1 MRPYAAGA
9 ANDEYF
15 FILKKSTPHS
25 SNINISVLFYLK
37 DLTHCVKLKDVMNQT
52 DSLVISFIF
61 NIFLVGLMMYTKKD
75 IIEQKFSTLKA
86 ALYNIQHKAK
96 ADRTNEPVIIE
107 GDMIDAHNSKL
118 VRILIIGN
126 SITYHQKTDSV
137 GWKLN
142 NGMAASSLKNDYAH
156 LLLKKIHT
164 KKKVNIKFM
173 IVNLGDFEKSYR
185 SFDIKKIDKLK
196 SFNPDIA
203 IFQFGENVER
213 EIKKI
218 RDFESYY
225 EKLVRNFA
233 DSQIIITTSFSPSR
247 EKNELSQKVALS
259 TNSYLVDLSHLAL
272 LDELN
277 YAKNEKDHP
286 YEHPAI
292 GYHPGNFGMSN
303 IAMAIFTAVNPLI
316 K

>member
-1 MRPYAAGA
+1 
-9 ANDEYF
+9 
-15 FILKKSTPHS
+15 
-25 SNINISVLFYLK
+25 
-37 DLTHCVKLKDVMNQT
+37 MNQT
-52 DSLVISFIF
+52 DSFVISFIV
-61 NIFLVGLMMYTKKD
+61 NIFLGGLVMYTKKD
-75 IIEQKFSTLKA
+75 IIKQKFSTLKA

-96 ADRTNEPVIIE
+96 DENRTNEPIIIE
-107 GDMIDAHNSKL
+107 GNMIDAKNNKL
-118 VRILIIGN
+118 VRILISGN

-156 LLLKKIHT
+156 LLLKKIHI
-164 KKKVNIKFM
+164 KKKINIKFM

-185 SFDIKKIDKLK
+185 SFDVKKISKLK

-218 RDFESYY
+218 KDLESCY
-225 EKLVRNFA
+225 EKLIKNFA
-233 DSQIIITTSFSPSR
+233 DSQTIITTSFSPSL
-247 EKNELSQKVALS
+247 EKNELSQRVAIA

-292 GYHPGNFGMSN
+292 GYHPGNLGMRN
-303 IAMAIFTAVNPLI
+303 IAMMIFTAVNPLI